1 VSLPGHNK
9 RAASIKRQKSSL
21 LARYT
26 ESLGEMTLR
35 RHTEIA
41 IKAARHEAE
50 LNSRSKSA
58 FLSTMSHELRTPLNA
73 IIGFSDL
80 MTQPGQTTPSANAE
94 YAGHIAKAGRRLL
107 DVVSDVLDM
116 SRLEAGSLTL
126 TVAPAAIG
134 DVIAAAVEA
143 VKPQFDEKKQSL
155 DIRVD
160 RAVGEIEIDHKRVRQ
175 ILANLLSNACKFTA
189 QGGRVLVMARAGA
202 EGAVTIAIADTG
214 IGMTHEEIMLALK
227 PFAQVDDRRA
237 RAQEG
242 AGLGLP
248 LALGLARL
256 HGGMLHIESQ
266 PRAGTTVV
274 LTLPRQAAG
283 TTTAAGN
290 TSNATLAQ
298 GRAA

>member
-1 VSLPGHNK
+1 MSLPGHTK
-9 RAASIKRQKSSL
+9 RASRRSSL
-21 LARYT
+21 LTRYS
-26 ESLGEMTLR
+26 ESMGEMMLR

-41 IKAARHEAE
+41 TKAARHEAE
-50 LNSRSKSA
+50 LNSRAKSA

-80 MTQPGQTTPSANAE
+80 MAQPGATNSASHAE
-94 YAGHIAKAGRRLL
+94 YAGHIARAGRRLL

-116 SRLEAGSLTL
+116 SKLEAGSLAL
-126 TVAPAAIG
+126 TRAPAAIA
-134 DVIAAAVEA
+134 DVVQAAVEQ
-143 VKPQFDEKKQSL
+143 VKPQFDEKKQLL

-160 RAVGEIEIDHKRVRQ
+160 RDVGEIEIDHKRVRQ
-175 ILANLLSNACKFTA
+175 ILANLLSNACKFTPE
-189 QGGRVLVMARAGA
+189 GGRILVMARPGA
-202 EGAVTIAIADTG
+202 DGAVTIAIADTG

-242 AGLGLP
+242 TGLGLP

-256 HGGMLHIESQ
+256 HGGTLHIESK
-266 PRAGTTVV
+266 PSAGTTVV
-274 LTLPRQAAG
+274 LTLPRQAG
-283 TTTAAGN
+283 T
-290 TSNATLAQ
+290 SHLAQ

>member
-1 VSLPGHNK
+1 VSRSNK
-9 RAASIKRQKSSL
+9 RTPKRRKGSL
-21 LARYT
+21 LTRYS
-26 ESLGEMTLR
+26 ESLGEMMLR

-41 IKAARHEAE
+41 IKAARQEAE
-50 LNSRSKSA
+50 LNNRAKSA

-80 MTQPGQTTPSANAE
+80 MAQSGATNAASNAE

-116 SRLEAGSLTL
+116 SRLEAGNLTL
-126 TVAPAAIG
+126 TRAPVLIA
-134 DVIAAAVEA
+134 DVVQAAADQ
-143 VKPQFDEKKQSL
+143 VKPAFDEKKQTL
-155 DIRVD
+155 DVRID
-160 RAVGEIEIDHKRVRQ
+160 RAAGEIAVDHKRVRQ
-175 ILANLLSNACKFTA
+175 ILVNLLSNACKFTPE
-189 QGGRVLVMARAGA
+189 GGRVLVLAHAGA
-202 EGAVTIAIADTG
+202 EGGVTIAVADTG

-248 LALGLARL
+248 LALGLAHL
-256 HGGMLHIESQ
+256 HGGSLHIESQ

-274 LTLPRQAAG
+274 LTLPRHAA
-283 TTTAAGN
+283 
-290 TSNATLAQ
+290 SPSIAQ

>member
-1 VSLPGHNK
+1 VSRPTK
-9 RAASIKRQKSSL
+9 RTPRRSSL
-21 LARYT
+21 LTRYS
-26 ESLGEMTLR
+26 ESLGEMMLR

-80 MTQPGQTTPSANAE
+80 MAKPGATNAAANAE
-94 YAGHIAKAGRRLL
+94 YAGHIARAGRRLL

-116 SRLEAGSLTL
+116 SKLEAGSLTL
-126 TVAPAAIG
+126 ARAPAAIA
-134 DVIAAAVEA
+134 DVVQAAAEQVR
-143 VKPQFDEKKQSL
+143 PQFDQKRQLL

-160 RAVGEIEIDHKRVRQ
+160 RAAGEIEIDHKRVRQ
-175 ILANLLSNACKFTA
+175 ILVNLLSNACKFTA
-189 QGGRVLVMARAGA
+189 EGGRILVMARSGA
-202 EGAVTIAIADTG
+202 DGAVTIAVADTG

-227 PFAQVDDRRA
+227 PFAQIDDRRA

-248 LALGLARL
+248 LALGLAQL
-256 HGGMLHIESQ
+256 HGGTLHIESQ
-266 PRAGTTVV
+266 PNAGTTVV
-274 LTLPRQAAG
+274 LTLPRQAG
-283 TTTAAGN
+283 R
-290 TSNATLAQ
+290 LAQ